1 MCTLMNIWPAICWLV
16 NPWATSSDTV
26 HSVPVRL
33 GQPVD
38 GLVWTAQCRRRTPSL
53 RSRRRRLV
61 QTTSERRP
69 GVPIRSAAGKG

>member
-1 MCTLMNIWPAICWLV
+1 MCTLMNICSATCWLV
-16 NPWATSSDTV
+16 DPWATSSDTV

-53 RSRRRRLV
+53 RSRLRTRA
-61 QTTSERRP
+61 TSL
-69 GVPIRSAAGKG
+69 AAPAVS